1 MKLFLQ
7 HEPNNPSNE
16 ITDKAIP
23 KYNIGFWRPFWH
35 GEDPLSIIDQSENP
49 MAIIPAVKVIRFRV
63 MIITL
68 LGRAIFFFFF
78 LFLCQISREKKNKEK
93 KNSTDL
99 I

>member
-68 LGRAIFFFFF
+68 LGRAIFFFF
-78 LFLCQISREKKNKEK
+78 LFVCQISREKKNKEK

>member
-49 MAIIPAVKVIRFRV
+49 MAIIPAVKVITFRD

-68 LGRAIFFFFF
+68 LGRAIFFF
-78 LFLCQISREKKNKEK
+78 LFVCQISREKKKKEK
-93 KNSTDL
+93 KKNSSDL

>member
-68 LGRAIFFFFF
+68 LGRAIFFFFCSYVRS
-78 LFLCQISREKKNKEK
+78 LEKKKNKEK